1 MPMHACARVQTALPG
16 GGEHDR
22 RNAESGALRE
32 VFCVRKVFVKE
43 FKELEKFFELG
54 RFVKRIRK
62 VREVF

>member
-43 FKELEKFFELG
+43 FKELERFF
-54 RFVKRIRK
+54 
-62 VREVF
+62 